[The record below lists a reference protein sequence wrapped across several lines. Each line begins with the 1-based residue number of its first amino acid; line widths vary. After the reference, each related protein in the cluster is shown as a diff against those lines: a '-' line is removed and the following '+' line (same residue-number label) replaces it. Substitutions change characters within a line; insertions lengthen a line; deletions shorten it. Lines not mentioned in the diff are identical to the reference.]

1 MAEFQPAD
9 ELRVLPRHV
18 PKARPGRVMPLREAA
33 AGMDAHILAIR
44 LNADARE
51 NLYRQGLVESRRI
64 RILHN
69 DHRGRIMLRM
79 GGDIFL
85 LGRRETP
92 RIQVR
97 EIVVE

>member
-1 MAEFQPAD
+1 
-9 ELRVLPRHV
+9 
-18 PKARPGRVMPLREAA
+18 MPLREAA
-33 AGMDAHILAIR
+33 PGMEAHILAIR
-44 LNADARE
+44 VDGGARDD
-51 NLYRQGLVESRRI
+51 LYHQGLVENRRV

-79 GGDIFL
+79 DGDIFL